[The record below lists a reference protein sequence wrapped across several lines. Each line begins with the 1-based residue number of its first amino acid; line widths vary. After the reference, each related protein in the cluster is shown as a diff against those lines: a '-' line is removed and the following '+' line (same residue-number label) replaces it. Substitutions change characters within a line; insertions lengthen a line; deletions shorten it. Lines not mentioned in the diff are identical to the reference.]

1 MKAYLSFVAAL
12 FLLIALTACSTLNV
26 STDLDTAYDFSKLRS
41 YAWLDSSS
49 PVSTDTRIN
58 NDLIV
63 SRVRSA
69 VEKNL
74 EERGLVKTDNAS
86 ADMLVSW
93 FGAIDT
99 KLQVESID
107 HFYSP
112 YGYGPLHRESRW
124 AGGVAGMR
132 TTTAREYEV
141 GTLVIDV
148 LDPVQHKLIW
158 RSTGQ
163 DRIGKNKK
171 PEEVTRGI
179 NEAVRAIMK
188 DFPVVKKY

>member
-1 MKAYLSFVAAL
+1 MKAYFSFVAAL
-12 FLLIALTACSTLNV
+12 FLLTVLAACSTLTV
-26 STDLDTAYDFSKLRS
+26 STDLDTSYDFGKLKS
-41 YAWLDSSS
+41 YAWLDSSA
-49 PVSTDTRIN
+49 PVSADARVN

-63 SRVRSA
+63 SRVRAA

-74 EERGLVKTDNAS
+74 EDRGLVKTDKVS

-112 YGYGPLHRESRW
+112 YGYGPLHRDSRW
-124 AGGVAGMR
+124 VGGVSGVR

-148 LDPVQHKLIW
+148 LDPVAHKLIW
-158 RSTGQ
+158 RGTGQ
-163 DRIGKNKK
+163 DRIGKKK
-171 PEEVTRGI
+171 QPEQVTKGI
-179 NEAVRAIMK
+179 NEAVTAIMK

>member
-1 MKAYLSFVAAL
+1 MKAYFSFAAAL
-12 FLLIALTACSTLNV
+12 FLLTALTACSTLSV
-26 STDLDTAYDFSKLRS
+26 STDHDTAYDFSKLKS
-41 YAWLDSSS
+41 YAWLDSSA
-49 PVSTDTRIN
+49 PVSEDARIN

-63 SRVRSA
+63 SRVRAA

-74 EERGLVKTDNAS
+74 EDRGLVKTDKAS
-86 ADMLVSW
+86 ADMVVSW

-112 YGYGPLHRESRW
+112 YGYGPMYRDTRW
-124 AGGVAGMR
+124 AGGISGVR

-158 RSTGQ
+158 RGTGQ

-171 PEEVTRGI
+171 PEAVTKGI
-179 NEAVRAIMK
+179 NEAVTAIMK